1 MTAARRRVGD
11 AKVHLLVA
19 LPQSG
24 RTRWLAAR
32 AFALAEPDG
41 RPPLWV
47 AGPPGA
53 QPPEGVQLLD
63 LPTLLELDPA
73 DLAGRVLAFDDLHGV
88 PGELAGP
95 IADAVDAVLAH
106 GTEVLATSLVVPA
119 GPLARW
125 TDHRR
130 IEWHRQADLAVDED
144 AFVASL
150 VSLGVP
156 VRHAR
161 RLHRVVDG
169 WAGPLAA
176 AAESSSARA
185 IDVREVA
192 RGAVD
197 RAARDLAP
205 LLDEVGHRTPGLSLL
220 PAVSASLLEAV
231 VAPEVGAE
239 WLGTVQRF
247 VPPALGIDV
256 PLRPHPVL
264 RRTFALHQ
272 PSAVDAAQIRE
283 RALAWYL
290 NRDRVTDAVRMLIED
305 QRSPEALELIR
316 AHQLTIWYHDG
327 RGMQRQLM
335 DEMPKSTWSA
345 EDHLLFVVA
354 CMAAGDH
361 RRAGVELTSTV
372 LQTPGLPIE
381 LAIARDTYLTYL
393 GLLAYPPEL
402 CIAAGRRALEAL
414 DQIPEDT
421 VFPPAHIAETH
432 AQYRSGTL
440 TYLARNQILLGDWDE
455 ALDTLD
461 QAGRCGQPMLDHA
474 WAMYRAWLHGLRGDV
489 SEAQRIA
496 VRALDAADFWPEIH
510 IIAVEARLALFEV
523 HLLQGRLDAALR
535 VAEEAITGA
544 ETRRSANQLACAL
557 VATAE
562 VQLRLDRPAAAR
574 QALDRI
580 GDGAYGFVGRRAT
593 ALRARSLLAMD
604 EHAEAAVLLQRLPLD
619 QHTIA
624 AHAEGIV
631 AGIDQTVTAEEIA
644 GWEPPPWRSAQ
655 HVRDEALSVLARG
668 PMSGAVAPAVDRS
681 TASPTIGRS
690 AAVDQVAAAH
700 GLSDREAETLR
711 ALLVDR
717 PLAQVASQL
726 GISPN
731 TLKTHLRRTYR
742 KLGVGSREEAVE
754 LVARAELD
762 PS

>member
-1 MTAARRRVGD
+1 MTIRGRRRGD
-11 AKVHLLVA
+11 ATVHLLVA

-24 RTRWLAAR
+24 RTRWLAEQAISR
-32 AFALAEPDG
+32 SGPG
-41 RPPLWV
+41 GHPPLWV
-47 AGPPGA
+47 AGAPGGE
-53 QPPEGVQLLD
+53 PPEGTESFAVRA
-63 LPTLLELDPA
+63 LLELDPGE
-73 DLAGRVLAFDDLHGV
+73 LAGRVLALDDLHEH
-88 PGELAGP
+88 PDELAGE
-95 IADAVDAVLAH
+95 IAGAVDAALAH
-106 GTEVLATSLVVPA
+106 GAEVLATSLVVPA

-125 TDHRR
+125 ADQRR
-130 IEWHRQADLAVDED
+130 IEWYRQADLAVEED

-161 RLHRVVDG
+161 RLHRVIEG

-176 AAESSSARA
+176 AAASTSARA
-185 IDVREVA
+185 IDVREIA

-231 VAPEVGAE
+231 VEPEVGAE
-239 WLGTVQRF
+239 WMATVQRF

-272 PSAVDAAQIRE
+272 ASAVDASEIRA

-290 NRDRVTDAVRMLIED
+290 GRDRVTDAVRMLIED

-316 AHQLTIWYHDG
+316 AHQITIWYHDG

-372 LQTPGLPIE
+372 LQSPDLPVE
-381 LAIARDTYLTYL
+381 LAIPRDSHLAYL
-393 GLLAYPPEL
+393 GLLSYPPEL
-402 CIAAGRRALEAL
+402 CIQAGRRAVAAL
-414 DQIPEDT
+414 QQVPEDT
-421 VFPPAHIAETH
+421 RFPPAHIAETH
-432 AQYRSGTL
+432 GQYRSGTL
-440 TYLARNQILLGDWDE
+440 TYLARSHILLGEWDE
-455 ALDTLD
+455 ALDILE
-461 QAGRCGQPMLDHA
+461 QAGRCGQPLLDHA
-474 WAMYRAWLHGLRGDV
+474 WAMYRAWVHGLRGDV

-510 IIAVEARLALFEV
+510 TIAVEARLALFEV
-523 HLLQGRLDAALR
+523 HLLQGRFDAALG

-557 VATAE
+557 VAAAE
-562 VQLRLDRPAAAR
+562 AQLRLDRPAAAR
-574 QALDRI
+574 EALDRI
-580 GDGAYGFVGRRAT
+580 GDGAYGFVGRRAK
-593 ALRARSLLAMD
+593 ALRSRSLLAMGEPD
-604 EHAEAAVLLQRLPLD
+604 EAAVLLERLPLD
-619 QHTIA
+619 QHTIVA
-624 AHAEGIV
+624 LAEGII
-631 AGIDQTVTAEEIA
+631 AGIAGTASADEIA
-644 GWEPPPWRSAQ
+644 GWEPSPWRSAQ
-655 HVRDEALSVLARG
+655 HARNEALTVLARG
-668 PMSGAVAPAVDRS
+668 PRSGAVAPAVDRS
-681 TASPTIGRS
+681 TASPAVGRS
-690 AAVDQVAAAH
+690 AAADRVAAAH

-717 PLAQVASQL
+717 PLAQVASEL

-742 KLGVGSREEAVE
+742 KLGVSSREEAVE